1 MNKFFSLSILI
12 CFLHLQ
18 ALPQSV
24 FTNETYEK
32 QLLAK
37 GIILLHV
44 NTEISMNDQALLLN
58 FNFNSFR
65 NYKTRIKV
73 ELEKG
78 TLIELWS
85 INEMLQQGL
94 KVETEFIERKKDELP
109 EAKAKHELIL
119 KLNIGMGYV
128 TKPYGERYN

>member
-37 GIILLHV
+37 GIILLQV
-44 NTEISMNDQALLLN
+44 NSEISANDQALLLN
-58 FNFNSFR
+58 YNLNAYR

-94 KVETEFIERKKDELP
+94 KVETEFIERKKNELP
-109 EAKAKHELIL
+109 EVKAMHELIL

>member
-37 GIILLHV
+37 GIILLQV
-44 NTEISMNDQALLLN
+44 NSEISANDQALLLN
-58 FNFNSFR
+58 YNFNAYR

-94 KVETEFIERKKDELP
+94 KVETEFIERKKNELP
-109 EAKAKHELIL
+109 EVKAMHELIL